1 MSKKAQSNVRLKE
14 EREEEVEKK
23 VGGLEKKKVKEEL
36 VKRINEADSKLKVIV
51 GLDPELRK
59 KDSVR
64 GTLEILESLKQG
76 LQEVNNLDF
85 DAKMQ

>member
-1 MSKKAQSNVRLKE
+1 MRLKE